1 MPITRLEDVIQPE
14 IFTPYAVQRTMELSA
29 LVQSGIV
36 ANDAE
41 LDRLANE
48 SNTLINMPYWN
59 DLQGESQLIAD
70 SGDFDANKITSG
82 KDVARKHFR
91 GNMWGANGL
100 SALLSGD
107 DPLKA
112 IGDLVAAYW
121 TRDMQRVLLSTLDGI
136 FAAATMSG
144 NLHDISAETEPADHL
159 IGASTF
165 IDAEQKLGDAKG
177 QLTGVMMHSA
187 VEAYLAKKDLIEY
200 VRESEGGTR
209 IPYYKEKRVIV
220 DDAMA
225 YDSGTKVAAAYLF
238 GPGAIGLGNGS
249 HPRIIPTEVDRN
261 KQSKSGEE
269 FLINRKIFVL
279 HPRGIKW
286 LEANV
291 AGDTPSNAELEMAT
305 NWERVYA
312 NKAIRTIKFV
322 FRIE

>member
-1 MPITRLEDVIQPE
+1 MPITTLADVIQPE
-14 IFTPYAVQRTMELSA
+14 VFTPYAVQRTMEKSA

-36 ANDAE
+36 QNDDE
-41 LDRLANE
+41 LDRLSSE

-70 SGDFDANKITSG
+70 SGDFEGNKITSG
-82 KDVARKHFR
+82 QDVARKHLR

-107 DPLKA
+107 DPLRA
-112 IGDLVAAYW
+112 IADLVANYW
-121 TRDMQRVLLSTLDGI
+121 DRDMQNILLSTLDGV
-136 FAAATMSG
+136 FAAANMDG
-144 NLHDISAETEPADHL
+144 NLHDISTLTGGEEL

-187 VEAYLAKKDLIEY
+187 VEAYLAKLDLIDYE
-200 VRESEGGTR
+200 RESEGGTR

-225 YDSGTKVAAAYLF
+225 YDSGAKVAAAYLF
-238 GPGAIGLGNGS
+238 GPGAVALGNGS

-269 FLINRKIFVL
+269 FLVNRKIFTL
-279 HPRGIKW
+279 HPRGVKW
-286 LEANV
+286 LEASID
-291 AGDTPSNAELEMAT
+291 GDTPSNVELENGS
-305 NWERVYA
+305 NWRRVYEP
-312 NKAIRTIKFV
+312 KAIRIVKFI
-322 FRIE
+322 FKIA